1 MSAAAGRYAEK
12 ILLEA
17 GFRRVWQ
24 QKDFLP
30 AGHDNRE
37 IGNFRGGDCPM
48 PQYVIA
54 HSPRLSGEVRVSTSK
69 NAVLPILAA
78 ALLTP
83 EETVIHGIPRL
94 TDVDHMERILRAC
107 GAETAREGGSIRVR
121 ARAVHSP
128 GDTADMRSMRASVL
142 ILGPLMA
149 RTGECAL
156 TMPGGCAIGQ
166 RPIDLHLKGLQ
177 RLGARVDMDGGWAQ
191 VAGRLKSANIY
202 LDFPS
207 VGATENL
214 VMAAALTPGVT
225 RIENAAKEP
234 EIFDLCRF
242 LSLMGARIAGAG
254 TANITVEGVEAL
266 HGAEYTPIPDRIEAG
281 TLACAAALTDGSVL
295 LAGARSDHM
304 RALLFKLT
312 ESGLICQ
319 EDARGLRL
327 RGRARH
333 PMEARTLSYPG
344 FPTDMQ
350 APLMVV
356 ATQTHGLSV
365 FLETIFENRFMHVVE
380 LRRLGARIRV
390 EGQLA
395 LIQGGVPLNGAAV
408 SATDLRAAAAL
419 MLAGLVSQGVTR
431 LNDPAGHLMRGYEG
445 LEEKLCAL
453 GADAKKIA
461 G

>member
-1 MSAAAGRYAEK
+1 
-12 ILLEA
+12 
-17 GFRRVWQ
+17 
-24 QKDFLP
+24 
-30 AGHDNRE
+30 
-37 IGNFRGGDCPM
+37 M
-48 PQYVIA
+48 PQYLIA
-54 HSPRLSGEVRVSTSK
+54 HSPRLSGEISVSTAK

-83 EETVIHGIPRL
+83 EEVIVHRAPEL
-94 TDVDHMERILRAC
+94 TDVDHMTRLLRAC
-107 GAETAREGGSIRVR
+107 GAETERRGADIRVR
-121 ARAVHSP
+121 AQAVGSP
-128 GDTADMRSMRASVL
+128 RDTGEMRSMRASVL

-149 RTGECAL
+149 RTGECL
-156 TMPGGCAIGQ
+156 LSMPGGCAIGQ

-177 RLGARVDMDGGWAQ
+177 KMGARAEQDGGA
-191 VAGRLKSANIY
+191 VRVSGPMKAVNVY

-214 VMAAALTPGVT
+214 VMASVLTPGVT

-234 EIFDLCRF
+234 EIADLCRF
-242 LSLMGARIAGAG
+242 LNGMGARIAGAG
-254 TANITVEGVEAL
+254 TANITVEGVQAL

-281 TLACAAALTDGSVL
+281 TLACAAALTEGSVL
-295 LAGARSDHM
+295 LTGARTDHM
-304 RALLFKLT
+304 RALLFKLS

-350 APLMVV
+350 APLMAV

-365 FLETIFENRFMHVVE
+365 FLETIFENRYMHVVE
-380 LRRLGARIRV
+380 LRRLGAHIRV

-395 LIQGGVPLNGAAV
+395 LIQGGRPLNGAAV
-408 SATDLRAAAAL
+408 TATDLRAAAAL
-419 MLAGLVSQGVTR
+419 MLAGLAAQGET
-431 LNDPAGHLMRGYEG
+431 LLSDPAGHLMRGYEG
-445 LEEKLCAL
+445 LEDKLRAL
-453 GADAKKIA
+453 GADARKLA
-461 G
+461 D

>member
-1 MSAAAGRYAEK
+1 
-12 ILLEA
+12 
-17 GFRRVWQ
+17 
-24 QKDFLP
+24 
-30 AGHDNRE
+30 
-37 IGNFRGGDCPM
+37 M
-48 PQYVIA
+48 PQYLIA
-54 HSPRLSGEVRVSTSK
+54 HSPRLSGEINVSTAK

-83 EETVIHGIPRL
+83 EETVIHQVPKL

-107 GAETAREGGSIRVR
+107 GAETEKQGADIRVR
-121 ARAVHSP
+121 AQAVGNP
-128 GDTADMRSMRASVL
+128 RDTRDMRSMRASVL

-149 RTGECAL
+149 RTGECL
-156 TMPGGCAIGQ
+156 FSMPGGCAIGQ

-177 RLGARVDMDGGWAQ
+177 KMGARAEQDGGDVRVSGQ
-191 VAGRLKSANIY
+191 MKGANVY

-242 LSLMGARIAGAG
+242 LNLMGARIAGAG
-254 TANITVEGVEAL
+254 TANITVEGVKNL

-281 TLACAAALTDGSVL
+281 TLACAAALTEGSVL

-304 RALLFKLT
+304 RALLFKLS
-312 ESGLICQ
+312 ESGLIVQ

-350 APLMVV
+350 APLMAV

-380 LRRLGARIRV
+380 LKRMGAQIRV

-395 LIQGGVPLNGAAV
+395 LIQGGKPLNGATVTA
-408 SATDLRAAAAL
+408 SDLRAAAAL
-419 MLAGLVSQGVTR
+419 MLAGLTAQGET
-431 LNDPAGHLMRGYEG
+431 LLSDPAGHLMRGYEG
-445 LEEKLCAL
+445 LEEKLRAL
-453 GADAKKIA
+453 GAEAKKLSN
-461 G
+461 